1 MPRPTSPP
9 GEGASIDILS
19 KQLRELVSRPAFD
32 IDRWRS
38 AKMQIAA
45 TPATDLAGVIEKL
58 RIVHAETEV
67 DADEKDLKILKSA
80 IMDLERLLE
89 IK

>member
-1 MPRPTSPP
+1 MPRPTSSS
-9 GEGASIDILS
+9 GEGASIDILA
-19 KQLRELVSRPAFD
+19 KQLRKLVSRPAFD
-32 IDRWRS
+32 IDHWRS
-38 AKMQIAA
+38 AKIQIAA

-58 RIVHAETEV
+58 RIVDAETEI

-89 IK
+89 SK

>member
-1 MPRPTSPP
+1 MPRPTSSS
-9 GEGASIDILS
+9 GEGASIDILT
-19 KQLRELVSRPAFD
+19 KQLRKLVSRPAFD

-38 AKMQIAA
+38 AKIQIAA

-58 RIVHAETEV
+58 RIVDAETEI
-67 DADEKDLKILKSA
+67 DADDSKILKSA

>member
-1 MPRPTSPP
+1 
-9 GEGASIDILS
+9 
-19 KQLRELVSRPAFD
+19 
-32 IDRWRS
+32 
-38 AKMQIAA
+38 MQIAA

-58 RIVHAETEV
+58 RIVDAETEV
-67 DADEKDLKILKSA
+67 DADEEDLKILKSA

>member
-1 MPRPTSPP
+1 MPGSTSSS
-9 GEGASIDILS
+9 GEGASIDVLS
-19 KQLRELVSRPAFD
+19 KQLRKLVSRPAFD

-38 AKMQIAA
+38 AKMKIAA

-58 RIVHAETEV
+58 RIVDAETEV